1 MDVQTILLLV
11 LSSAIVSLVLIQFKN
26 IKKNKDQVLVFLVV
40 LVVHIL
46 MFILWNKLYSNNDI
60 TYTQTREEEAKIEH
74 ELQVKLEK
82 EMEDRATETKKLEF
96 TNDKILPIK
105 TYNPYDCTND
115 NSCIIPASEANLYGF
130 HEKKGI
136 NHLLQYNS
144 KENTPSTC
152 VRCNR
157 PLTLYNNPDTEI
169 FEPTCKCNY
178 CTRQVKEISIN
189 RNMCIYCKTAYLQN
203 HQCYSPSNLPNALYL
218 E

>member
-82 EMEDRATETKKLEF
+82 EMEYRATETKKLEF

-105 TYNPYDCTND
+105 TYNPYYCTND

-130 HEKKGI
+130 HEKK
-136 NHLLQYNS
+136 
-144 KENTPSTC
+144 
-152 VRCNR
+152 
-157 PLTLYNNPDTEI
+157 
-169 FEPTCKCNY
+169 
-178 CTRQVKEISIN
+178 
-189 RNMCIYCKTAYLQN
+189 
-203 HQCYSPSNLPNALYL
+203 
-218 E
+218 

>member
-82 EMEDRATETKKLEF
+82 EMEAL
-96 TNDKILPIK
+96 NDQI
-105 TYNPYDCTND
+105 
-115 NSCIIPASEANLYGF
+115 
-130 HEKKGI
+130 
-136 NHLLQYNS
+136 
-144 KENTPSTC
+144 
-152 VRCNR
+152 
-157 PLTLYNNPDTEI
+157 
-169 FEPTCKCNY
+169 
-178 CTRQVKEISIN
+178 
-189 RNMCIYCKTAYLQN
+189 
-203 HQCYSPSNLPNALYL
+203 
-218 E
+218 